1 MNALDQQYADRNR
14 QRFDAVAHT
23 EPTDLDEMRAAI
35 DEHLAYLDAHAAD
48 CTASA
53 QTAGPLYQACLV
65 GAASAYAEVAAELR
79 NTLRMEQP

>member
-1 MNALDQQYADRNR
+1 MNALDQQYADRNQ

-35 DEHLAYLDAHAAD
+35 AEHLAYLDASAKDCAKDARSAAPD
-48 CTASA
+48 RALRM
-53 QTAGPLYQACLV
+53 QE
-65 GAASAYAEVAAELR
+65 AAAVFAEVAAELR